1 MSRSWWVVSGA
12 FTAQTLV
19 AGFFA
24 YSVTLLILPVQ
35 QHFDVSVETVM
46 YSLSAGTIAG
56 VLVSPIAGVLIDR
69 VSITWLMALGLI
81 AVGAGLWGM
90 AQAATITAYIIIFGV
105 TMSVGNCFAG
115 AMISGAVV
123 ARWFDDN
130 RALALGIGAS
140 GASAGGVLIPWVMKD
155 WIAQQGWQ
163 VALENM
169 ALVTW
174 LIVLPIVLLTIRSWP
189 NAASGRQDSENQT
202 AEDDATW
209 TTKQLVKNREFWLLG
224 LALGILFCCYY
235 ATVSNHATY
244 AAALGWPEGSA
255 ATMLATTAIAALVGK
270 LAMGFVADRRGPK
283 FALILTLCASV
294 AGFVILAIT
303 PPFAV
308 AIVAVAVM
316 GIAGGGVLPTWT
328 ALMVVLF
335 GLRSYGLAMGLL
347 SVVLALC
354 VMPGF
359 PIAGAIYDSTGSLAP
374 AMTLFAVL
382 TSLAVMMSLL
392 LRVPSSGASEGAVTD
407 EATLARD

>member
-1 MSRSWWVVSGA
+1 
-12 FTAQTLV
+12 
-19 AGFFA
+19 
-24 YSVTLLILPVQ
+24 
-35 QHFDVSVETVM
+35 
-46 YSLSAGTIAG
+46 
-56 VLVSPIAGVLIDR
+56 VLIDR
-69 VSITWLMALGLI
+69 VSIRWLMGLGLI
-81 AVGAGLWGM
+81 VVGAGLWGM
-90 AQAATITAYIIIFGV
+90 AHAATITAYIIIFGV

-123 ARWFDDN
+123 ARWFVDN
-130 RALALGIGAS
+130 RALALGIAAS
-140 GASAGGVLIPWVMKD
+140 GASAGGVLIPWIMKD

-163 VALENM
+163 AALENM

-174 LIVLPIVLLTIRSWP
+174 LVALPVVLLTIRSWP
-189 NAASGRQDSENQT
+189 DAAPLRQDRADHPADNDALWT
-202 AEDDATW
+202 AR
-209 TTKQLVKNREFWLLG
+209 QLIRNREFWLLG

-235 ATVSNHATY
+235 ATVSNQATY
-244 AAALGWPEGSA
+244 AAALGWPEESA

-308 AIVAVAVM
+308 AIVAVAAM

-328 ALMVVLF
+328 ALMVLLF

-359 PIAGAIYDSTGSLAP
+359 PIAGAIYDSTGSLAL
-374 AMTLFAVL
+374 AMVLFTGLTLSAVVM
-382 TSLAVMMSLL
+382 AVF
-392 LRVPSSGASEGAVTD
+392 LRVPVATTGA
-407 EATLARD
+407 EAG